1 MFLMLFR
8 SPVFLTPFH
17 TPVFLTSFNDP
28 MFLTFNSPVFVHR
41 VINQCF
47 RHHSTSQ
54 CFWRLQ
60 FTFLYFKH
68 HLAVLWLFHHYAAH
82 CSCRLSLQAVFSIF
96 KEIFLRYMNI
106 RNTRRQE
113 LWLVKSVLKV
123 RNICHHFTLQA
134 HWQKLVCFTLL
145 MYVSFDRSVSS
156 LSSSS
161 SSIFFNRED
170 SWGTT
175 DDFATSFLH
184 FSLFSTALWD
194 LPISRPLYSLM
205 MSSHLFLCL
214 PCLLLPFTVPCKMV
228 LARPDERETCPYHC
242 SLRLFTIVRR
252 SSCGP
257 VACWILA
264 RTSSLVT
271 WSLYV
276 MCSILR

>member
-184 FSLFSTALWD
+184 FSLFPVWLSKIHQKASLNVVPVD
-194 LPISRPLYSLM
+194 L
-205 MSSHLFLCL
+205 SSFL
-214 PCLLLPFTVPCKMV
+214 T
-228 LARPDERETCPYHC
+228 
-242 SLRLFTIVRR
+242 LRWATFPGQIYIFPEDFMFLNKWRHFYTE
-252 SSCGP
+252 
-257 VACWILA
+257 
-264 RTSSLVT
+264 
-271 WSLYV
+271 
-276 MCSILR
+276 